1 MEDTDKKSH
10 FKAGP
15 EACGCPGDQTVP
27 PQQEEQE
34 GDPVRDHHA
43 SGLRLPRHVYDP
55 HLAWS

>member
-1 MEDTDKKSH
+1 MDKKSH